1 MTAVVDGVTTRP
13 KEPESAVRSGIDV
26 PADVG
31 VVAAHVEH
39 QEEVHEHLQRIKA
52 WSCGW
57 RCTLCKS
64 KPVVLASTCSRS
76 VVLENVLI

>member
-1 MTAVVDGVTTRP
+1 MTAVVDGVTTWP
-13 KEPESAVRSGIDV
+13 KEPESAVRSGIDG

-64 KPVVLASTCSRS
+64 QPVVLAFTRSRPMA
-76 VVLENVLI
+76 LEYVPI